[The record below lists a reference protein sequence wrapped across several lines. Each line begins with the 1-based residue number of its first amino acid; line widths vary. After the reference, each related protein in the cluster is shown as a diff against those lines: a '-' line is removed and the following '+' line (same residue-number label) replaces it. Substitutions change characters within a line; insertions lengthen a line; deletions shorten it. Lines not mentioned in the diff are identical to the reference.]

1 VRGRKRQDEWEDDW
15 DDEWADDWEEDA
27 APKSPIQRFMDWS
40 GLSSLGRKKQSA
52 DDDDELDPDDDDPE
66 ERSNSPVR
74 HFADWGRLYW
84 QRMLAIV
91 FFAIGLILILR
102 LAVLSI

>member
-1 VRGRKRQDEWEDDW
+1 MRGRKRQDEWEDDW
-15 DDEWADDWEEDA
+15 DDEWADDWEENA
-27 APKSPIQRFMDWS
+27 APKSPIQRFTDWTGLS
-40 GLSSLGRKKQSA
+40 GLFAKKRSVE
-52 DDDDELDPDDDDPE
+52 DDDEFDPDDDPD
-66 ERSNSPVR
+66 ERSNSRVQG
-74 HFADWGRLYW
+74 FGDWGRLYW